1 MCSRKPPRFFVFAPI
16 IVAMI
21 VPLVTL
27 AIHAAENKNVQVPKS
42 PTPSQKPGKVS
53 EANIP
58 STGQAVDIKKAVDVV
73 KAEVDGGEA
82 DSATGPTPSRF
93 LWQEADESLI
103 SDKPYSLSPP
113 AGLGPL
119 AAVIPLYNPMTEGK
133 LELGKQ
139 LYYDQRLSADST
151 VSCASCHDPNKGW
164 TDNKVTSVGIGNQ
177 LGARNSPTVLNT
189 VYGRSLFWDGRAPS
203 LEGQA
208 QGPIQNKIEMGDQSY
223 RQIIERLR
231 TIPGYRDQFRQ
242 VFGTD
247 VTLDGLS
254 KAIAT
259 FERTALSGDSAYD
272 RYATGDPDEEATYAN
287 LTLEQ
292 KRGMVLF
299 GIGMKM
305 DDPDKDKVDSKLKG
319 RANCTACH
327 AGDNFS
333 DEMFHNLGVGFET
346 TQGKFADLGRW
357 VISPIGT
364 KVNAERGAFKTPTI
378 RDITRTGPYMHDG
391 SEATL
396 EAVIEFY
403 NKGGNK
409 NPTLDPKMA
418 PLNLTAQEKADIVA
432 FMKALTGRVV
442 QVEVPTLPP
451 DANGSVPDPR
461 AALNAPGVVAQVQ
474 PEASTPPARPN
485 SIAGLE

>member
-1 MCSRKPPRFFVFAPI
+1 MCSMRPPRIFVFAPI
-16 IVAMI
+16 VLSL
-21 VPLVTL
+21 VVTL
-27 AIHAAENKNVQVPKS
+27 MTIAIHAAEKDTDQDSKPSAVGRKS
-42 PTPSQKPGKVS
+42 GKVTD
-53 EANIP
+53 AAIP
-58 STGQAVDIKKAVDVV
+58 STGQTIDTKKAVDVV
-73 KAEVDGGEA
+73 KAEVEGGEA

-103 SDKPYSLSPP
+103 VDKPYRLSPP
-113 AGLGPL
+113 VGLGPV
-119 AAVIPLYNPMTEGK
+119 AAVIPLYNLMTAGK
-133 LELGKQ
+133 LKLGKQ
-139 LYYDQRLSADST
+139 LYYDQRMSADST

-189 VYGRSLFWDGRAPS
+189 VYARSLFWDGRAPS

-231 TIPGYRDQFRQ
+231 TIPSYRDQFRQ
-242 VFGTD
+242 VFGTEI
-247 VTLDGLS
+247 TLDGVA

-272 RYATGDPDEEATYAN
+272 RYAMGDPDEDTTYTN

-305 DDPDKDKVDSKLKG
+305 DDPDKDKIDSKLKG

-333 DEMFHNLGVGFET
+333 DEMFHNLGVGLRRH
-346 TQGKFADLGRW
+346 QGRSIADLGRW
-357 VISPIGT
+357 VIAPIGA
-364 KVNAERGAFKTPTI
+364 KSNSERGRVQDAHRCATSPGP
-378 RDITRTGPYMHDG
+378 RPYMHDG

-396 EAVIEFY
+396 EAVVEFY

-409 NPTLDPKMA
+409 NPA
-418 PLNLTAQEKADIVA
+418 C
-432 FMKALTGRVV
+432 
-442 QVEVPTLPP
+442 
-451 DANGSVPDPR
+451 
-461 AALNAPGVVAQVQ
+461 
-474 PEASTPPARPN
+474 STRRWAR
-485 SIAGLE
+485 ST

>member
-1 MCSRKPPRFFVFAPI
+1 MCSRKSLRLFVFAPI
-16 IVAMI
+16 IISLMSI
-21 VPLVTL
+21 
-27 AIHAAENKNVQVPKS
+27 AIPAVKQANAQDPQSPAA
-42 PTPSQKPGKVS
+42 SQKPGNITD
-53 EANIP
+53 AAIP
-58 STGQAVDIKKAVDVV
+58 STGQAVDTKKAVDVV
-73 KAEVDGGEA
+73 KAEVEGGEA

-103 SDKPYSLSPP
+103 VDKPYRLSPP
-113 AGLGPL
+113 VGLGPV
-119 AAVIPLYNPMTEGK
+119 AAVIPHYNPMTEGK
-133 LELGKQ
+133 LKLGKQ
-139 LYYDQRLSADST
+139 LYYDQRMSADST

-189 VYGRSLFWDGRAPS
+189 VYARSLFWDGRAPS

-231 TIPGYRDQFRQ
+231 TIPSYRDQFRQ

-247 VTLDGLS
+247 VTLDGVA

-272 RYATGDPDEEATYAN
+272 RYAMGDPDENATYTN

-305 DDPDKDKVDSKLKG
+305 DDPDKDKIDSKLKG

-333 DEMFHNLGVGFET
+333 DEMFHNLGVGYDVSQE
-346 TQGKFADLGRW
+346 KYADLGRW
-357 VISPIGT
+357 VIAPIGA
-364 KVNAERGAFKTPTI
+364 KSNSERGAFKTPTI
-378 RDITRTGPYMHDG
+378 RDITRTAPYMHDG
-391 SEATL
+391 SETTL
-396 EAVIEFY
+396 AAVVEFY

-418 PLNLTAQEKADIVA
+418 PLNLSDQEKADIVA
-432 FMKALTGRVV
+432 FMKALTGQAVP
-442 QVEVPTLPP
+442 VEVPTLPP
-451 DANGSVPDPR
+451 GPNGSAPDPR
-461 AALNAPGVVAQVQ
+461 AALNAPGVVSQSQANSSGDSIQ
-474 PEASTPPARPN
+474 PHRSGGFE
-485 SIAGLE
+485 